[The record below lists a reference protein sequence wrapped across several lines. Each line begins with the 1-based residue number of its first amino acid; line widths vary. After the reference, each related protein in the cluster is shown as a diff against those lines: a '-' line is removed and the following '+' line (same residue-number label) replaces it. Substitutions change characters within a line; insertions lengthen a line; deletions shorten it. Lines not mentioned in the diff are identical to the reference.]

1 MPSVNGSAILHKIHL
16 EPFLTQRALVGIP
29 MKPPETIQCP
39 LGVPTLIL
47 VSVRQA
53 GPSPVRVWCTST
65 QSVWVTYSYSPWR
78 EK

>member
-29 MKPPETIQCP
+29 MKPPETIQCS
-39 LGVPTLIL
+39 LGMSTLIL
-47 VSVRQA
+47 VSARQA

-65 QSVWVTYSYSPWR
+65 QSVWVTYNYSPWR